1 MPAIKITPSILT
13 ADLGNLEA
21 EVRAVEAAGADY
33 LHLDVMDG
41 HFVPPITFGELV
53 IAAIRKITSLPLD
66 IHLMIEQ
73 PERQVEAFAR
83 AGGDILNVH
92 VEACTHVHRVL
103 AQIKALD
110 RKAGVCVNPAT
121 PLSAI
126 EEVLGEA
133 DQIIVMGV
141 NPGWGGQKLIPET
154 LPKIRRL
161 RAMLD
166 ERNLSADIEI
176 DGGVKAGN
184 IADCVRAGACII
196 VAGSSVY
203 NDDAPVAEN
212 MRTLRAAIATAESRA

>member
-1 MPAIKITPSILT
+1 
-13 ADLGNLEA
+13 
-21 EVRAVEAAGADY
+21 
-33 LHLDVMDG
+33 
-41 HFVPPITFGELV
+41 
-53 IAAIRKITSLPLD
+53 
-66 IHLMIEQ
+66 
-73 PERQVEAFAR
+73 
-83 AGGDILNVH
+83 
-92 VEACTHVHRVL
+92 VL

-184 IADCVRAGACII
+184 IADCVRAGACVI

-203 NDDAPVAEN
+203 NDEAPVAEN
-212 MRTLRAAIATAESRA
+212 MRALREAIATAESRA